1 MTAIWNGEA
10 RVVSQFRHAEECRR
24 ITLDVPCRQSVAAGQ
39 FCHILTGRSSDPLL
53 RRPFTYWNATA
64 TRSGTRVELLYAIVG
79 RGTEQLAR
87 RKPGARVGY
96 LGPLGNGFT
105 PRRQGIH
112 IFVAGGVGI
121 VPFHFLARQLLARGR
136 RKPRI
141 LLLYGGRTAR
151 RLYGIDAFPKLG
163 VETHAC
169 TEDGSR
175 GRRGLVTDLLAEL
188 LPRLDRRRV
197 RLYTC
202 GPDPMNE
209 AVVRLARK
217 ETLPCEVSMERRM
230 GCALGACAACVAKVR
245 AKNKEGW
252 RYSRICMEGP
262 CYKAE
267 HLVIE

>member
-1 MTAIWNGEA
+1 MTTIWNGEA
-10 RVVSQFRHAEECRR
+10 RVVRQFRHSDDCRR
-24 ITLDVPCRQSVAAGQ
+24 ITLDLPRRQSIAAGQ
-39 FCHILTGRSSDPLL
+39 FCHILTAPSTDPLL

-79 RGTEQLAR
+79 KGTELLAR
-87 RKPGARVGY
+87 RKPGARVPY

-105 PRRQGIH
+105 LRRQGIH
-112 IFVAGGVGI
+112 VFVAGGVGI

-141 LLLYGGRTAR
+141 LLLYGGRTAK

-175 GRRGLVTDLLAEL
+175 GRRGLVTDLLKEL

-202 GPDPMNE
+202 GPDAMNG
-209 AVVRLARK
+209 AVVHLAR
-217 ETLPCEVSMERRM
+217 EEDLPCEVSMERRM
-230 GCALGACAACVAKVR
+230 GCALGACGACVAKVR
-245 AKNKEGW
+245 SEEGEGW

-262 CYKAE
+262 CYNAK